1 MTFINIVST
10 TDKIFTLLLIDNP
23 IDNTTDDTQ
32 TLTSLLFVISK
43 GEFESHR
50 RKFTQIFV

>member
-1 MTFINIVST
+1 MTFINIVSI

-50 RKFTQIFV
+50 RKFTQLFV